1 MTETGLAALRRLLV
15 QRYDEL
21 RVRLTRRLGSADLA
35 HEVLHETW
43 LRLDSSDST
52 AVVQSHEAYL
62 FRAAINTALDRQ
74 RAENRRLTAAEV
86 EGLLE
91 VVDESPDPAR
101 IAEARSDLEAVQ
113 AIMLGLPP
121 RQYAILLAARLDGL
135 PRREIAK
142 RFRISVRLVQRELQ
156 AAQDYCTKHFKRL
169 NVNPVF
175 TSDLRQTSPEGRQKT
190 AAEFP
195 GRSGDDT

>member
-15 QRYDEL
+15 QRYDDL
-21 RVRLTRRLGSADLA
+21 RLRLTRRLGSADLA
-35 HEVLHETW
+35 QEVLHETW
-43 LRLDSSDST
+43 LRLDSSDS
-52 AVVQSHEAYL
+52 AAIVQSHEAYL
-62 FRAAINTALDRQ
+62 FRAALNTALDRR

-86 EGLLE
+86 AGLLE
-91 VVDESPDPAR
+91 IADDSPDPAQ
-101 IAEARSDLEAVQ
+101 IVEARSDLRAVQ

-156 AAQDYCTKHFKRL
+156 EAQDYCTARFKRL
-169 NVNPVF
+169 NLTPLF
-175 TSDLRQTSPEGRQKT
+175 TSELRETSSKGGVKPE
-190 AAEFP
+190 AVLPE
-195 GRSGDDT
+195 RSGDEE